1 MPPATTAEITDS
13 HGFTTEQ
20 TQIREVAYALGSKYA
35 DRRFGDLDASHEQWD
50 QLSGTGFTGLSL
62 PAEYG
67 GDAGILELCLALERT
82 AAGGFPAAKLVI
94 STAIAGCLMTRHGSD
109 QQRQRFLPGIADG
122 SMRFCFALTEA
133 GSGSN
138 AMRMRT
144 TARRE
149 GSGYRING
157 EKTYISALE
166 SSDAMLLVAQ
176 TPDDGGL
183 GVFALELP
191 RPEITMTRVG
201 VEVPIFEQ
209 QWTLH
214 FDDLVLPE
222 EARIGAPGEG
232 LRVLFDGLNPE
243 RLTVAAQAVGLGR
256 WCLERA
262 VEYARERVVFEVPIG
277 THQAVQHPLAEAHI
291 GIEGAWQLLL
301 SACRRYDSGDQ
312 AGSES
317 NMAKIAACDAGFR
330 AADVAMQV
338 FGGSGYTDESMMLQ
352 RFTYLRLLRSIPVAR
367 ELALNHVATATLGL
381 PRSY

>member
-1 MPPATTAEITDS
+1 
-13 HGFTTEQ
+13 
-20 TQIREVAYALGSKYA
+20 
-35 DRRFGDLDASHEQWD
+35 
-50 QLSGTGFTGLSL
+50 
-62 PAEYG
+62 
-67 GDAGILELCLALERT
+67 
-82 AAGGFPAAKLVI
+82 
-94 STAIAGCLMTRHGSD
+94 
-109 QQRQRFLPGIADG
+109 
-122 SMRFCFALTEA
+122 
-133 GSGSN
+133 
-138 AMRMRT
+138 MRT